1 MASNSGPGL
10 PKSTDVKKPT
20 TRLQR
25 RLASYVPPQAYA
37 PRVRAALEGLG
48 YQIIPVA
55 TRGRFEDDSW
65 APDLRIVDERHI
77 GRIPPED
84 YLPRTPVLLLTGGAR
99 AECRDRRVVGSV
111 TRPAMLKDLY
121 PILQRTLEDTPRVA
135 ARAPTELP
143 GRCTQSDR
151 RWMGAVVSLSEK
163 GCLFQTSQS
172 LETTQRLNLLF
183 PLPMGQMITARA
195 RVVGQQGPSVGLVFD
210 DMAEPIR
217 EAVAQYVEGRLATL

>member
-1 MASNSGPGL
+1 L
-10 PKSTDVKKPT
+10 PTSTNVKKSTT
-20 TRLQR
+20 QLRR
-25 RLASYVPPQAYA
+25 RLASYVAPQAYA

-65 APDLRIVDERHI
+65 EPDLRIVDERHI
-77 GRIPPED
+77 DRIPAED

-99 AECRDRRVVGSV
+99 ATWRDRRVVGSV
-111 TRPAMLKDLY
+111 PRPAMLKDLY

-151 RWMGAVVSLSEK
+151 RWMGAIVSLSEK
-163 GCLFQTSQS
+163 GCLFRASES
-172 LETTQRLNLLF
+172 LETDQRLNLLF

-195 RVVGQQGPSVGLVFD
+195 RVIGQRGPSVGLVFD
-210 DMAEPIR
+210 DIAPPVR
-217 EAVAQYVEGRLATL
+217 EAVAQYVEERLATL

>member
-1 MASNSGPGL
+1 
-10 PKSTDVKKPT
+10 VKKTT

-25 RLASYVPPQAYA
+25 LIASYVPPQAYA
-37 PRVRAALEGLG
+37 PRVRAALEALG
-48 YQIIPVA
+48 YRIIPVA

-77 GRIPPED
+77 DRIPAED

-99 AECRDRRVVGSV
+99 EACRDRRVVGSV
-111 TRPAMLKDLY
+111 PRPAMLKDLY

-135 ARAPTELP
+135 VRAPTELP

-163 GCLFQTSQS
+163 GCLFRTRE
-172 LETTQRLNLLF
+172 LLATDQRLNLLF
-183 PLPMGQMITARA
+183 PLPMGQMVTARA
-195 RVVGQQGPSVGLVFD
+195 RVIGQQGPSVGLVFD
-210 DMAEPIR
+210 DIAPPVR
-217 EAVAQYVEGRLATL
+217 EAVAEYVEGRLATL